1 MKKMSRTQP
10 LCHPPRTTKTTT
22 TSHLSLQM
30 LRSFVGDKSG
40 FSESDLSTCLR
51 QSGFL
56 VELAAER
63 LMTGQYQPS
72 QKRFVQ
78 TPYKN
83 DITEAT
89 SASSMLVTTPSENGR
104 TTQQLSSP
112 SRPSTLL
119 VQETSQQVKNL
130 SPPSPSATTHSTLSS
145 TSSST
150 RTSSVLVTPAAYHT
164 TGKMHPW
171 KDTSW
176 LLCQRWISDG
186 INLSR
191 SGSCRYQE
199 ELETMAHTAT
209 DTTTTTATTGSTNTS
224 TCHGVLRFRSR
235 HMQGSFPKHLTMVL
249 LPLLQDDLIHL
260 EATTLMEERNLCI
273 GAHVPFS
280 LT

>member
-1 MKKMSRTQP
+1 
-10 LCHPPRTTKTTT
+10 
-22 TSHLSLQM
+22 M
-30 LRSFVGDKSG
+30 LRSFVGEKSG
-40 FSESDLSTCLR
+40 FSESDLSACLR

-89 SASSMLVTTPSENGR
+89 SASSMLETTPNENGR

-119 VQETSQQVKNL
+119 VHETSQQVKDL
-130 SPPSPSATTHSTLSS
+130 STPSPSATTHCTLSS

-150 RTSSVLVTPAAYHT
+150 RTSSVLVTPKTVTPAAYHT

-191 SGSCRYQE
+191 NGSCRYQE